1 MDLNIDNYTND
12 ELIEI
17 LELNDP
23 SNENIIIKTDFYI
36 DKFKKEGK
44 NEYASF
50 FLNVQK
56 RLLIEYVTSDSDS
69 SDDENI
75 KREFKTNNDL
85 VNDNRNL
92 ITKVGAI
99 ERQDSLI
106 KFNREKNIKIQQEIF
121 KVIIEN

>member
-23 SNENIIIKTDFYI
+23 SNENIIMKTDFYI

-44 NEYASF
+44 NDYVSF

-56 RLLIEYVTSDSDS
+56 VCYYYYLWNMLSLNCFAT
-69 SDDENI
+69 
-75 KREFKTNNDL
+75 KRYL
-85 VNDNRNL
+85 C
-92 ITKVGAI
+92 IY
-99 ERQDSLI
+99 
-106 KFNREKNIKIQQEIF
+106 IF
-121 KVIIEN
+121 CFVMKKYKSIF